1 MGSRGYNEADGA
13 EVPDL
18 PQVAISFLMFMQHF
32 PLAWLRP
39 PYKKPDTVTFFEAE
53 EAGKRQLAS
62 LLDLRLGQL
71 KFANAQQLKSC
82 FKAHSGLELSFLPR
96 QVIVL
101 IHPDLRRLKATA
113 EIVLCHSKPRRTPW
127 FGTGSLSA
135 SVLLTTS
142 SMQNNMSFLEQ
153 LDVRGQKVRQWPQL
167 VQATCPQCRA
177 SKPLPGTP
185 PAAAAWR
192 CNGCRGDPEK
202 CRVARRA
209 AAAYSSGA
217 VRAKGTLESM
227 LLSAIKR
234 GHAEAALLCANALA
248 PLDSAVF
255 LDAALR
261 GRRAGIVATILSFSA
276 EETLPKAL
284 GAVESHWL
292 NTGRDFR
299 LIRQQ
304 LQEARGAFF
313 LNPRD
318 EALSQD
324 LTQLLRQAPVS
335 LPRPAVQSVCSFVFC
350 RDLSENIRGTLVLLG
365 LTEGMHIRS

>member
-1 MGSRGYNEADGA
+1 MCHHT
-13 EVPDL
+13 
-18 PQVAISFLMFMQHF
+18 FFMLNTSHD
-32 PLAWLRP
+32 PLA
-39 PYKKPDTVTFFEAE
+39 V
-53 EAGKRQLAS
+53 
-62 LLDLRLGQL
+62 
-71 KFANAQQLKSC
+71 
-82 FKAHSGLELSFLPR
+82 
-96 QVIVL
+96 
-101 IHPDLRRLKATA
+101 
-113 EIVLCHSKPRRTPW
+113 
-127 FGTGSLSA
+127 
-135 SVLLTTS
+135 
-142 SMQNNMSFLEQ
+142 
-153 LDVRGQKVRQWPQL
+153 
-167 VQATCPQCRA
+167 
-177 SKPLPGTP
+177 
-185 PAAAAWR
+185 
-192 CNGCRGDPEK
+192 
-202 CRVARRA
+202 
-209 AAAYSSGA
+209 
-217 VRAKGTLESM
+217 
-227 LLSAIKR
+227 